1 MTEHF
6 DAVVLGGGVVGASV
20 AFNLTRLG
28 CKRVLLLERGTIAS
42 GTSAQSS
49 GILRTY

>member
-6 DAVVLGGGVVGASV
+6 DAVVLGGGVVGASA

-28 CKRVLLLERGTIAS
+28 
-42 GTSAQSS
+42 
-49 GILRTY
+49 